1 MFQVLHWCHCLL
13 MTGIKGVSGN
23 TSAKLQ
29 LRVGPSNDVSSE
41 VAAAGGQAVDVTGS
55 QDM

>member
-13 MTGIKGVSGN
+13 MTGIKGVSRN

-29 LRVGPSNDVSSE
+29 LRVGPSNDITSE